1 MPLLQSILRHALVRP
16 RATMVVDDR
25 GETSAFKLAA
35 GSMFLSRHVKQSTDR
50 PHVGL
55 MLPTSGAFGMALLGC
70 WLAGRVAVPLN
81 YLLARDE
88 LLHVIRDSE
97 IDVILTS
104 RKLLDALDI
113 SQEHTGDARLV
124 CLEDLSFKGLPPLR
138 LPPKQN
144 DDALALLV
152 YTSGTSGKPKGV
164 ELTFGNLES
173 NVRDCIAFAELKRS
187 TGFLGVLPQFHSFG
201 VNVMTLCPMVLG
213 AKVIYTARFVPKK
226 IIELLREHRP
236 DIFVAVPSMFAALA
250 NVKKAEPEDF
260 ASLKYPVSGAE
271 PLPDAVYEKF
281 LDRFGVQILEGYGL
295 TETSPVCNWSKPTAH
310 KRHAVGKPLP
320 RVRNLIVGE
329 DGKTLLGPGESG
341 EIAIAGP
348 NVMRGY
354 HKLPELTDE
363 VIKHLHVPD
372 EPEPVRAFF
381 TGDIGHVDEDDFLFI
396 TGRKKE
402 MLIVG
407 GENVFPRE
415 IEDVL
420 VQHPAVVAAAV
431 IGQRDDVRGEV
442 PIAFVELTDD
452 EAGQNFDE
460 SELRSFARERIAGY
474 KVPREIRVIEELP
487 RNPTGKILRR
497 ELSAEPPAQ

>member
-1 MPLLQSILRHALVRP
+1 
-16 RATMVVDDR
+16 MVVDDR

-35 GSMFLSRHVKQSTDR
+35 GSMFLARHIRQATDR

-70 WLAGRVAVPLN
+70 WLAKRVAVPLN
-81 YLLARDE
+81 YLLASEE
-88 LLHVIRDSE
+88 LRHVIGDSE
-97 IDVILTS
+97 IDVIFTS
-104 RKLLDALDI
+104 RKLLEALEI
-113 SQEHTGDARLV
+113 SEDHTGDARIV
-124 CLEDLSFKGLPPLR
+124 CLEDLSFKGVPPLR
-138 LPPKQN
+138 LPPKQR

-173 NVRDCIAFAELKRS
+173 NVRGCIEIAELKRS

-236 DIFVAVPSMFAALA
+236 DILVAVPSMFAALA

-260 ASLKYPVSGAE
+260 ASLRYPVSGAE

-295 TETSPVCNWSKPTAH
+295 TETSPVCNWSKPTDH
-310 KRHAVGKPLP
+310 RRHAVGKPLP
-320 RVRNLIVGE
+320 RVWNFIVAE

-354 HKLPELTDE
+354 HKLPKLTDE
-363 VIKHLHVPD
+363 VIKHLDVPG
-372 EPEPVRAFF
+372 ESEPVRTFF
-381 TGDIGHVDEDDFLFI
+381 TGDIGHVDEEGFLFI

-420 VQHPAVVAAAV
+420 VQHPSVAAAAV

-452 EAGQNFDE
+452 EAGKAFDE

-474 KVPREIRVIEELP
+474 KVPREIRVVATLP
-487 RNPTGKILRR
+487 RSATGKILRR
-497 ELSAEPPAQ
+497 ELSAE

>member
-1 MPLLQSILRHALVRP
+1 
-16 RATMVVDDR
+16 MVVDDR
-25 GETSAFKLAA
+25 GETSAFQLAA
-35 GSMFLSRHVKQSTDR
+35 GAMFLARHVKRSTDR

-70 WLAGRVAVPLN
+70 WLVRRVAVPLN
-81 YLLARDE
+81 YLLGREE
-88 LLHVIRDSE
+88 LRHVIGDSE

-104 RKLLDALDI
+104 RKLLDALHI
-113 SQEHTGDARLV
+113 TEQHTGDARLV

-138 LPPKQN
+138 LPPKQH
-144 DDALALLV
+144 DEALALLV

-173 NVRDCIAFAELKRS
+173 NIRHSIDFAELKRF

-201 VNVMTLCPMVLG
+201 VTVLTLCPMVLG

-226 IIELLREHRP
+226 IVELMREHRP
-236 DIFVAVPSMFAALA
+236 DVFVAVPSMFAALA

-260 ASLKYPVSGAE
+260 ASLRYPVSGAE
-271 PLPDAVYEKF
+271 PLPDAVYERF

-295 TETSPVCNWSKPTAH
+295 TETSPVCNWSKPTDH

-320 RVRNLIVGE
+320 RVRNFIVAE
-329 DGKTLLGPGESG
+329 DGNTLLGPGESG

-354 HKLPELTDE
+354 HKLPKLTDE
-363 VIKHLHVPD
+363 VIKHLDVAG
-372 EPEPVRAFF
+372 ESEPVRTFF
-381 TGDIGHVDEDDFLFI
+381 TGDIGHVDEEGFLFI

-402 MLIVG
+402 MLIIG

-420 VQHPAVVAAAV
+420 VQHPDVVAAAV

-442 PIAFVELTDD
+442 PIAFIELADTAEGKREGHGKDFD
-452 EAGQNFDE
+452 EAG
-460 SELRSFARERIAGY
+460 LRSFARERLAGY
-474 KVPREIRVIEELP
+474 KVPREIRVVDQLP
-487 RNPTGKILRR
+487 RSATGKILRR
-497 ELSAEPPAQ
+497 ELSAE

>member
-1 MPLLQSILRHALVRP
+1 
-16 RATMVVDDR
+16 MVVDDR
-25 GETSAFKLAA
+25 GETSAFQLAA
-35 GSMFLSRHVKQSTDR
+35 GAMFLARHVKRSTDR

-70 WLAGRVAVPLN
+70 WLVRRVAVPLN
-81 YLLARDE
+81 YLLGREE
-88 LLHVIRDSE
+88 LRHVIGDSE

-104 RKLLDALDI
+104 RKLLDALHI
-113 SQEHTGDARLV
+113 TEQHTGDARLV

-138 LPPKQN
+138 LPPKQH
-144 DDALALLV
+144 DEALALLV

-173 NVRDCIAFAELKRS
+173 NIRHSIDFAELKRF

-201 VNVMTLCPMVLG
+201 VTVLTLCPMVLG

-226 IIELLREHRP
+226 IVELMREHRP
-236 DIFVAVPSMFAALA
+236 DVFVAVPSMFAALA

-260 ASLKYPVSGAE
+260 ASLRYPVSGAE
-271 PLPDAVYEKF
+271 PLPDAVYERF

-295 TETSPVCNWSKPTAH
+295 TETSPVCNWSKPTDH

-320 RVRNLIVGE
+320 RVRNFIVAE
-329 DGKTLLGPGESG
+329 DGNTLLGPGESG

-354 HKLPELTDE
+354 HKLPKLTDE
-363 VIKHLHVPD
+363 VIKHLDVAG
-372 EPEPVRAFF
+372 ESEPVRTFF
-381 TGDIGHVDEDDFLFI
+381 TGDIGHVDEEGFLFI

-402 MLIVG
+402 MLIIG

-420 VQHPAVVAAAV
+420 VQHPDVVAAAV

-442 PIAFVELTDD
+442 PIAFIELADTDEGKREGHGKDFD
-452 EAGQNFDE
+452 EAG
-460 SELRSFARERIAGY
+460 LRSFARERLAGY
-474 KVPREIRVIEELP
+474 KVPREIRVVDQLP
-487 RNPTGKILRR
+487 RSATGKILRR
-497 ELSAEPPAQ
+497 ELSAE

>member
-1 MPLLQSILRHALVRP
+1 MSLLRSILRHALIRP
-16 RATMVVDDR
+16 RATLAVDDR
-25 GETSAFKLAA
+25 GEMSAFKLSA
-35 GSMFLSRHVKQSTDR
+35 GALFLARHIERATER

-55 MLPTSGAFGMALLGC
+55 MLPTSAAYNMSLLGG
-70 WLAGRVAVPLN
+70 WLAKRVAVPLN
-81 YLLARDE
+81 YLLGREE

-104 RKLLDALDI
+104 RKLLDALEITEND
-113 SQEHTGDARLV
+113 TGDAKLV

-138 LPPKQN
+138 VPPKQN
-144 DDALALLV
+144 DNELALLV

-173 NVRDCIAFAELKRS
+173 NVRGCIEFAELKRS

-201 VNVMTLCPMVLG
+201 VTVMTLCPMVLG
-213 AKVIYTARFVPKK
+213 AKVIYTARFAPKK

-250 NVKKAEPEDF
+250 NVKKAQPEDF

-271 PLPDAVYEKF
+271 PLPDSVYETF
-281 LDRFGVQILEGYGL
+281 LDTFGVQILEGYGL
-295 TETSPVCNWSKPTAH
+295 TETSPVCNWSKPSDH

-329 DGKTLLGPGESG
+329 DGQTLLGPGESG

-354 HKLPELTDE
+354 FKLPELTAE
-363 VIKHLHVPD
+363 VIKHLDVPG

-381 TGDIGHVDEDDFLFI
+381 TGDIGHVDEEGFLFI

-420 VQHPAVVAAAV
+420 VQHPSIAAVAV

-442 PIAFVELTDD
+442 PIAFVELAGDGDD
-452 EAGQNFDE
+452 EAADFDE
-460 SELRSFARERIAGY
+460 SAVRSFARDRLAGY
-474 KVPREIRVIEELP
+474 KVPRVIRVVKQLP
-487 RNPTGKILRR
+487 RSGTGKILRR
-497 ELSAEPPAQ
+497 ELSAE